1 MLCVS
6 SAQYKEYI
14 SLTQIL
20 NEIFLGPKNVKDI
33 SHVEI
38 ALENEN
44 NMRESIYPHVHL
56 CLKDAEC
63 AYMNV
68 CA

>member
-1 MLCVS
+1 MS

-14 SLTQIL
+14 SHTQIL
-20 NEIFLGPKNVKDI
+20 NEKFFWPKNVKDI

-44 NMRESIYPHVHL
+44 NMRESIYPHV
-56 CLKDAEC
+56 LKRH
-63 AYMNV
+63 
-68 CA
+68 